1 MRKYIYILVIGL
13 TMSACT
19 NSEQTGIT
27 ISVLEDVT
35 ESDFIARPDTQ
46 AIRLLLD
53 LEKNPWQATTFRYGA
68 ISSLVHNKRSSVTLG
83 GGTALMGN
91 QLERDDEIGQFFTKM
106 GAILS
111 QPKDSTVHQYSS
123 IWKPIVQELKVLQ
136 KDSFN
141 QITLSVYSDLQEN
154 NGDWFSVHRYK
165 DLMLLE
171 KSPEKVKALFLQEAS
186 GVIKGN
192 SNIKVV
198 VVYQPRTIQQDK
210 AFTMMRKL
218 YTAVF
223 EELGIPIQFISNL
236 D

>member
-1 MRKYIYILVIGL
+1 MRSWIYILVIGL

-35 ESDFIARPDTQ
+35 ETDFVAKPDIE
-46 AIRLLLD
+46 AIQSRFN
-53 LEKNPWQATTFRYGA
+53 LEANSWQSATFRYGA
-68 ISSLVHNKRSSVTLG
+68 ISSLVHNKRSEFSLG

-91 QLERDDEIGQFFTKM
+91 QLERDAEIKQFYTKM
-106 GAILS
+106 DATLS

-123 IWKPIVQELKVLQ
+123 IWKPLVEELKHLQ
-136 KDSFN
+136 KDTIS
-141 QITLSVYSDLQEN
+141 QTTLCVYSDLQEN

-171 KSPEKVKALFLQEAS
+171 KSSEKVKALFLQQAS
-186 GVIKGN
+186 GVIKGS

-198 VVYQPRTIQQDK
+198 VVYQPRTIKQDK
-210 AFTMMRKL
+210 AFAMMRKL

-223 EELGIPIQFISNL
+223 GELGIPVAFISNL